1 MSHRQSAMLRRGR
14 TLKAAVLSALLISP
28 FAQAQQD
35 SEHQRDYL
43 SAIDKV
49 AQAESRLLAEMQ
61 RIESGQVA
69 HYDFLQFE
77 HLEMIRHA
85 RALAWPPAG
94 LDESARAQVAT
105 QAQQA
110 LDDALALE
118 WVLADYLRAV
128 ALVRSASANTLD
140 LLASAAVTDTA
151 AAQQLKQALQALSG
165 ADYTTTG
172 ERVAAAYTDVTS
184 QLDDAELIESLQFQA
199 RLLARGLPPMQR
211 GREALASSVAE
222 ENAARIRAVVTS
234 AP

>member
-28 FAQAQQD
+28 FVQAEQG

-49 AQAESRLLAEMQ
+49 EQAESRLLAEMQ

-77 HLEMIRHA
+77 HIEMIRHA

-94 LDESARAQVAT
+94 LDESAREVIAAEAT
-105 QAQQA
+105 AA
-110 LDDALALE
+110 LDSAMALE
-118 WVLADYLRAV
+118 WVIADYLRGV
-128 ALVRSASANTLD
+128 AQVRSASANTLD

-165 ADYTTTG
+165 ADYASTG

-184 QLDDAELIESLQFQA
+184 QLDDPELIESLQFQA
-199 RLLARGLPPMQR
+199 RLLARGLPQLQR

-222 ENAARIRAVVTS
+222 ENAARIRAVVPS
-234 AP
+234 AL